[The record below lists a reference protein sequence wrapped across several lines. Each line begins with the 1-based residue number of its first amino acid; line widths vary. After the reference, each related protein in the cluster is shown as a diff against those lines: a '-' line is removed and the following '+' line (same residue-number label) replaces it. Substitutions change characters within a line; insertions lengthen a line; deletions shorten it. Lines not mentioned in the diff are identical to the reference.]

1 MIKWAQENYKS
12 YAKTV
17 VIKLTSEQMK
27 NKDLYYKSTHDFK
40 YNILEADMVK
50 AYLSANKIKSI
61 DVNGR
66 ETYYSFDH
74 LRKFKDAILFG
85 AKRARKPFLKSFRL
99 K

>member
-1 MIKWAQENYKS
+1 
-12 YAKTV
+12 
-17 VIKLTSEQMK
+17 MK
-27 NKDLYYKSTHDFK
+27 NKDLYYKLTHDFK

-74 LRKFKDAILFG
+74 LQKFKDAILFG
-85 AKRARKPFLKSFRL
+85 AKRARKLFS
-99 K
+99 